1 MAGRFSIEATFKADD
16 RMSRVIG
23 RIEGNVSKFASLA
36 GAKLGIVDKFTS
48 KLSAGLL
55 DVTKQA
61 AAASLAIGAVIG
73 AAAYNVGKT
82 GADFEQA
89 MANVGAV
96 SLMTRDEVKDLEQA
110 ALKLGA
116 STKYSATQVAGG
128 MELMGKAGFTNAEI
142 LKGIGPILSAAAA
155 EGAEFEEVA
164 GHVSNMLK
172 GMGLDTSEAGRVAD
186 VLTLASARTN
196 SSISSLGESMAGV
209 SATARQF
216 KVPLEQAVAS
226 VALLQDVGLD
236 ASVAGSAVNVM
247 LTNMANPSKEAQASM
262 AALGISFADV
272 HGNML
277 PLPKIFEQFSKA
289 SAKAGG
295 NMKQAKFFVD
305 LLGMRGQKAGL
316 NLEKLFAEG
325 KFGALVEELEGAAG
339 SAKKM
344 ADLRMQTLTGDLT
357 MLGNAADTV
366 KIALFDM
373 ESGPLRSIVR
383 RTTEWLQV
391 NKDLIRSEFVQFV
404 ENAKF
409 GIELFGKGAKEGFGA
424 ARVGLDLF
432 LVPLG
437 KLLGLMP
444 GFGSW
449 PEQVRNLGRA
459 FGFIAGVTGAFLLF
473 AGAVK
478 LARGAV
484 LAYEGAVLAAKA
496 AVWLWSAAQG
506 AYALVTDG
514 ATLAIVLNT
523 AATWAGRAAAVASY
537 AATWIALVATQRYT
551 FAQIGSKIA
560 TIAATAATWAWNLAQ
575 SAWTGV
581 TTLATGALAA
591 YRGGTLLSTV
601 ATGGA
606 TAATN
611 MLNLSMGAFLIT
623 VAAAAAAVAALY
635 AAYDQFQKLTA
646 VSGGTQGVLEGIS
659 NMHGLDPTKW
669 ADQYYQGV
677 DRYQNSE
684 AKIAAQQEANGT
696 SVAPP
701 QVASPT
707 QAIVNSVQTNN
718 STAEVTV
725 RPAPGAA
732 AAVSK
737 PSKGNIGVRV
747 APSGDM

>member
-1 MAGRFSIEATFKADD
+1 
-16 RMSRVIG
+16 
-23 RIEGNVSKFASLA
+23 
-36 GAKLGIVDKFTS
+36 
-48 KLSAGLL
+48 
-55 DVTKQA
+55 
-61 AAASLAIGAVIG
+61 
-73 AAAYNVGKT
+73 
-82 GADFEQA
+82 
-89 MANVGAV
+89 
-96 SLMTRDEVKDLEQA
+96 
-110 ALKLGA
+110 
-116 STKYSATQVAGG
+116 
-128 MELMGKAGFTNAEI
+128 
-142 LKGIGPILSAAAA
+142 
-155 EGAEFEEVA
+155 
-164 GHVSNMLK
+164 
-172 GMGLDTSEAGRVAD
+172 
-186 VLTLASARTN
+186 
-196 SSISSLGESMAGV
+196 
-209 SATARQF
+209 
-216 KVPLEQAVAS
+216 
-226 VALLQDVGLD
+226 
-236 ASVAGSAVNVM
+236 
-247 LTNMANPSKEAQASM
+247 
-262 AALGISFADV
+262 
-272 HGNML
+272 
-277 PLPKIFEQFSKA
+277 
-289 SAKAGG
+289 
-295 NMKQAKFFVD
+295 
-305 LLGMRGQKAGL
+305 
-316 NLEKLFAEG
+316 
-325 KFGALVEELEGAAG
+325 
-339 SAKKM
+339 M

-449 PEQVRNLGRA
+449 PEEVRNLGRA

-478 LARGAV
+478 LARVAV

-514 ATLAIVLNT
+514 ATLATVLNT

-537 AATWIALVATQRYT
+537 VATGIALITTQRYT

-575 SAWTGV
+575 GAWTGV

-591 YRGGTLLSTV
+591 YRGGTLLSTT

-606 TAATN
+606 TVATN
-611 MLNLSMGAFLIT
+611 MLNMSMGAFLVT

-635 AAYDQFQKLTA
+635 AAYDQFNKLLD
-646 VSGGTQGVLEGIS
+646 VSGGWEGLKAGLGSLANGGSLFEGI
-659 NMHGLDPTKW
+659 D
-669 ADQYYQGV
+669 A
-677 DRYQNSE
+677 YQNAQ
-684 AKIAAQQEANGT
+684 AKAAAGQEPATPTYGASGYDSS
-696 SVAPP
+696 SVATP

-718 STAEVTV
+718 SSAEVTV
-725 RPAPGAA
+725 RPAPGTA

-747 APSGDM
+747 APSGSP